1 MLAEVSG
8 SSSPFV
14 TLTPPKNIVIKRPDA
29 TEHKNRQTDNGDLL
43 AYKKSTTEI
52 LGLLS
57 ATDFLK
63 PDTPQAIA
71 DLQKA
76 DLKVIMLT
84 GDNLETAKAIAMEA
98 GIHEKDIEAEVPPE
112 EKSNRVKA
120 LQEQTIK
127 NAKRGKTASLVGMV
141 GDGINDAPALAQ
153 ADVGFAIGTGTDI
166 AMEAGDVILAG
177 GSLTT
182 IPKAISISKETLKT
196 IRQNLFFAFCY
207 NIVLIPLAAGILA
220 PFSSVPSFLRELHPI
235 LAALAMAASSLS
247 VVTNSLRLYKRGGKR

>member
-1 MLAEVSG
+1 MLAKRTAMQTPSEA
-8 SSSPFV
+8 
-14 TLTPPKNIVIKRPDA
+14 LTDPD
-29 TEHKNRQTDNGDLL
+29 QTQ
-43 AYKKSTTEI
+43 TEI

-57 ATDFLK
+57 VADFLK

-71 DLQKA
+71 ALHREK
-76 DLKVIMLT
+76 LKVVMLT

-98 GIHEKDIEAEVPPE
+98 GIHEGDIEAEVRPE
-112 EKSNRVKA
+112 DKADRIKA
-120 LQEQTIK
+120 LQQLPSKGEGHTTSTHDGPPLI
-127 NAKRGKTASLVGMV
+127 GMV

-166 AMEAGDVILAG
+166 AIEAGDVILAG

-182 IPKAISISKETLKT
+182 IPRAIDISKETLRT

-207 NIVLIPLAAGILA
+207 NILLIPLAAGALA
-220 PFSSVPSFLRELHPI
+220 PFDSVPSLLRQLHPI

-247 VVTNSLRLYKRGGKR
+247 VVTNSLRLYKRGG